1 MICKFAIPS
10 RRHGG
15 SRKPVTDMNIYVRN
29 ALIAAAL
36 LIGLPPCGIVL
47 SGGRLS
53 AYLEFPPLTRHVPHA
68 GFSWGVF
75 IFFAAIDVLLLAG
88 MGILLKKAYQ
98 RTRPATSNPRHRF
111 PWWGW
116 MGLAVMLLGWLMAW
130 TRFEW
135 FAPFQHHTFCL
146 PWAGFILLTNALCMK
161 QSGRSL
167 LTDAPRRFLL
177 LFPASALFWWF
188 FEYLNRFVQNW
199 YYVGVDHFN
208 PGAYT
213 LFASLAFASVLPA
226 VMSTYRLLLTTQL
239 FGSGLTGHLHLAFFD
254 HPRTAKII
262 LCLSGLG
269 LGLLGV
275 LPDILFALVW
285 VSPLLILTA
294 LQIITGRPTIFSCL
308 SQGDW
313 WPIITAPAA
322 ALVCGFFWEMWNI
335 GSLARWEYAIPYVDR
350 FHIFAMP
357 LLGYGGYLPFGL
369 ECLAISQLITGEQH
383 SQK

>member
-1 MICKFAIPS
+1 
-10 RRHGG
+10 
-15 SRKPVTDMNIYVRN
+15 MNAYVKH
-29 ALIAAAL
+29 ALLVAVV
-36 LIGLPPCGIVL
+36 LIGLPPAGIVL

-68 GFSWGVF
+68 GFSWSVF
-75 IFFAAIDVLLLAG
+75 ILFAAIDVLALAG
-88 MGILLKKAYQ
+88 MGMLLKKAYH
-98 RTRPATSNPRHRF
+98 RTRPAAPANRYPF
-111 PWWGW
+111 PFWGW
-116 MGLAVMLLGWLMAW
+116 IGLSGMLLGWLMAW

-135 FAPFQHHTFCL
+135 FAPLQHHTFCL
-146 PWAGFILLTNALCMK
+146 PWVGYILLSNALCVK

-167 LTDAPRRFLL
+167 MTDTPGRFLL

-199 YYVGVDHFN
+199 YYVGVDHFS

-213 LFASLAFASVLPA
+213 LFASLAFATVLPA
-226 VMSTYRLLLTTQL
+226 VMSTYRLLLTTRL
-239 FGSGLTGHLHLAFFD
+239 FGSGLTGHLRLTFVE
-254 HPRTAKII
+254 HPRTARII
-262 LCLSGLG
+262 VCLSAPGLG
-269 LGLLGV
+269 FLGV

-294 LQIITGRPTIFSCL
+294 LQILTGRPTIFSAL
-308 SQGDW
+308 SQGNW
-313 WPIITAPAA
+313 RPIITAATA

-369 ECLAISQLITGEQH
+369 ECLAISRLLTADADPVPNNDAR
-383 SQK
+383 